1 MVVSGCGGTPV
12 ERSGGKSGTNTVRPL
27 VFGTPPNIWLFAQIS
42 LSLTQDREP
51 KGLPAM
57 TLINDHYMMCP
68 DVADLLEDLLG
79 MCRSVKLTETDR
91 VQYVNL
97 ADYYVEVV
105 GKSLTWFE
113 DIFYD
118 EEASFVH
125 LMVLQLEKA
134 VSRGIEFT
142 TLDKIIQLLQ

>member
-1 MVVSGCGGTPV
+1 
-12 ERSGGKSGTNTVRPL
+12 
-27 VFGTPPNIWLFAQIS
+27 
-42 LSLTQDREP
+42 
-51 KGLPAM
+51 M